1 MTFIEKLKQDHPD
14 CVSEN
19 WGGGAKGCPCDYGY
33 EPPEHREAGCCVH
46 PGNLDCDVCWNREM
60 PAPEKQNGGETARL
74 IYLLGQ
80 IKGVAACIS
89 EHRIRTTL
97 TNAVNGVLDILQAP
111 TDDEEE
117 DMDK

>member
-1 MTFIEKLKQDHPD
+1 MTIYACNADEERRSACEVRFRD
-14 CVSEN
+14 
-19 WGGGAKGCPCDYGY
+19 
-33 EPPEHREAGCCVH
+33 
-46 PGNLDCDVCWNREM
+46 
-60 PAPEKQNGGETARL
+60 GETVDCESCKFAAITPEPKGKPEDGVEDARL

-97 TNAVNGVLDILQAP
+97 TMAADGILEILLP
-111 TDDEEE
+111 TDITRRE